1 VGLGHFDRARR
12 HLVKASAMNEENI
25 IFLYDEGQMI
35 IPLALVMEKKEEF
48 VDWTVRQLGHGSSA
62 HEVGG
67 VQDMFYN
74 LLSICTGRSI
84 EELTT
89 GSHLISGSEPA
100 TGDNTE
106 GE

>member
-1 VGLGHFDRARR
+1 GLGHFERARR
-12 HLVKASAMNEENI
+12 HLVKASALNEEMI
-25 IFLYDEGQMI
+25 TFLYDEGQMI
-35 IPLALVMEKKEEF
+35 IPLAMVMEKKEEF
-48 VDWTVRQLGHGSSA
+48 VDWTVGRLDHGSSA

-67 VQDMFYN
+67 VQDLFFN

-84 EELTT
+84 DELTT

-100 TGDNTE
+100 TDDIKE